1 MNTMPKKREELGI
14 NYINPASYGRIF
26 PKFYYVNNIYDSYP
40 NKEIT
45 GSVTTGDITNSG
57 WHPLLWD
64 FELVQAQTDNNTG
77 VVRDLKG
84 TYTLSNDEINVEST
98 VPITVRQVGNEKY
111 THIAEETIP
120 YNKTC
125 VSFAY
130 GAYHPYK
137 YRIKVPNYVSYIQ
150 VENNQSWECY
160 TAVLYDLSLNN
171 TEEDR
176 EIRIPYDVLNGE
188 NIVESG
194 EMVIIQKAPLS
205 VSSTEILVPYEGGEY
220 YVSVNC
226 SGE

>member
-1 MNTMPKKREELGI
+1 MPKKREELGI
-14 NYINPASYGRIF
+14 NFINPASYGRIF

-130 GAYHPYK
+130 GGYHPYK
-137 YRIKVPNYVSYIQ
+137 YRINIPNYVSYIQ

-205 VSSTEILVPYEGGEY
+205 ASSTEIFVPYEGGEY